1 MSYVAGN
8 PGHFNGQV
16 VGDGQCVAF
25 VKAAAGA
32 PQTALWKEGALV
44 RGAAIAPGTAVA
56 TFQGG
61 QYTNT
66 PGSSHAAIYVS
77 QDAGGLVVWDQ
88 WKGQAVHQRPIQFRG
103 QVGSPVND
111 GDAFYVIE

>member
-1 MSYVAGN
+1 MSYIAAD
-8 PGHFNGQV
+8 PGSFDGQI

-32 PQTALWKEGALV
+32 PQTALWKQGALV
-44 RGAAIAPGTAVA
+44 KGAAIATGTAIA

-66 PGSSHAAIYVS
+66 PGTSHAAIFVS
-77 QDAGGLVVWDQ
+77 QDDNGLLVWDQ
-88 WKGQAVHQRPIQFRG
+88 WTGQPVHQRPIAFKG
-103 QVGSPVND
+103 GVGSPVND